1 MAWLVFIFGPDSLD
15 GYHERVIFIVV
26 CSLAGFD
33 GLDFLVR
40 VPGNLHWFCGLDIL
54 NYDNNMFQD
63 NLGDNFKLIDTY
75 NYLYTHPSNGNTR
88 KYIYSLFKRK

>member
-1 MAWLVFIFGPDSLD
+1 
-15 GYHERVIFIVV
+15 
-26 CSLAGFD
+26 
-33 GLDFLVR
+33 
-40 VPGNLHWFCGLDIL
+40 
-54 NYDNNMFQD
+54 MFKD

>member
-1 MAWLVFIFGPDSLD
+1 MNKSHVFFLIHKNTKLQDLKDF
-15 GYHERVIFIVV
+15 
-26 CSLAGFD
+26 FD
-33 GLDFLVR
+33 
-40 VPGNLHWFCGLDIL
+40 L